1 MSKDEQQKRDGFVL
15 LGDVAGTVEWP
26 GGRGLPPRPA
36 TLQARHHF
44 STLRQV
50 NQLIEAS
57 EADADMGFMAR
68 LLAPLL
74 AAAHEPKNP
83 ASVRPAQWAV
93 HALRDGQRRGKAA
106 LR

>member
-44 STLRQV
+44 STLHQV

-57 EADADMGFMAR
+57 EADADMGFMPR
-68 LLAPLL
+68 LLALCSLPRTN
-74 AAAHEPKNP
+74 PKTRLQY
-83 ASVRPAQWAV
+83 VRRNGP
-93 HALRDGQRRGKAA
+93 
-106 LR
+106 